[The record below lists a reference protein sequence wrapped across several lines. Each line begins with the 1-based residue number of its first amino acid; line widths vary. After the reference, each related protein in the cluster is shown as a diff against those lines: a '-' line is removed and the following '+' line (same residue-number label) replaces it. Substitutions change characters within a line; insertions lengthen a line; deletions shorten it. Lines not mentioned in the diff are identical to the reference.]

1 MSRFESAEVA
11 QTVTSV
17 AVSASEDRA
26 FRQRVYLI
34 SMSLRVVCFLTAIL
48 IAGPLPLRLVLI
60 GGAIL
65 LPYFAVVAANAARRR
80 TDSGPQSLGSHRAD
94 RPELR

>member
-1 MSRFESAEVA
+1 MSRAPEPQPV

-17 AVSASEDRA
+17 PVSAAEDRA

-34 SMSLRVVCFLTAIL
+34 SMSLRVLCFLLAIFVPAPMP
-48 IAGPLPLRLVLI
+48 IRLVLI

-65 LPYFAVVAANAARRR
+65 LPYFAVVVANATRRR
-80 TDSGPQSLGSHRAD
+80 DQNPPQSVGSHHVD
-94 RPELR
+94 RPELT